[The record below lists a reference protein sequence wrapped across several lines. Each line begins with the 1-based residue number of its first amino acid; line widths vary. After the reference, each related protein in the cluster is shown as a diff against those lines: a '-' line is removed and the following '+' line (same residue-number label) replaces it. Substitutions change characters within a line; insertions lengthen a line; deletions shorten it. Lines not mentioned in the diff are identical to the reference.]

1 VGAEQRDSD
10 AQQTWRILETSLD
23 GYQDGTEMTAN
34 LSADDKFAIYDVLAR
49 YSRALDTGDY
59 EGYAALFAPDG
70 EVEISGDRYK
80 GREAI
85 AAYIK
90 RLTDRPEWPGYRHH
104 NTQIM
109 FEDGD
114 GQRCKV
120 SCYSMIMFRRRDGS
134 VESRQQGFY
143 RDVFVKLEGVWYF
156 AERRWEEWDMDNM
169 AKYRPAPRE
178 VKA

>member
-1 VGAEQRDSD
+1 MA
-10 AQQTWRILETSLD
+10 AT
-23 GYQDGTEMTAN
+23 
-34 LSADDKFAIYDVLAR
+34 LSADDKFAIYDVLGR
-49 YSRALDTGDY
+49 YSRALDTADY
-59 EGYAALFAPDG
+59 QGYADLFAPDG
-70 EVEISGDRYK
+70 VVEIRGEEYR

-90 RLTDRPEWPGYRHH
+90 RLTGVETWPGIRHH

-114 GQRCKV
+114 GSRCKV

-143 RDVFVKLEGVWYF
+143 RDVFVKIDGLWYF

-169 AKYRPAPRE
+169 TKYRPEPRS
-178 VKA
+178 